1 MSENILVKHSS
12 IVVPEYTPGD
22 STKIEKMLSVWD
34 KVNFKVKT
42 PGLQYD
48 EESKTLYLPR
58 GMEVSYIE
66 HLLQRRA
73 KLETEPDPHSKASIR
88 LKTEPRNNIQ
98 VKSIAFLLGQGKY
111 NTGQCSQLALNL
123 DTGDGKT
130 YVTIAGLSFM
140 KTKAMILTHAE
151 SIKEQWRKSLT
162 DMTDLLDEQILNVD
176 GSKTIRMIMKLKGE
190 PPWKVFL
197 VNRRTIQSYAKKEG
211 WDAVHEFF
219 KKIKIGVKVYDEA
232 HIEFETM
239 MHIDFHSNTKK
250 TIYLTATFE
259 RSEFKENI
267 VFNNAFKNVPKFGL
281 ETRVDKERHIVYV
294 PVMYNS
300 RPSFTERGLVKGR
313 MGFNKNKFC
322 DLQMENDTFFNT
334 LKWTID
340 ALYKDNNN
348 KLLIMTSKISSTEVV
363 AEFIKKEYP
372 QYTCGIYNSSMSD
385 EDKKKTM
392 EMDIISSTPKSLGTG
407 NDIPGLRF
415 VINAEPY
422 ASIVQ
427 ANQSAGR
434 LRSLGAGIK
443 TFYVE
448 LVDEGYPDVV
458 RLYKKRLP
466 AFKKKCLDIM
476 KIRP

>member
-58 GMEVSYIE
+58 GMDVSYIE

-73 KLETEPDPHSKASIR
+73 QLETEPDPHSKASIR

-111 NTGQCSQLALNL
+111 NTGQSSQLALNL

-250 TIYLTATFE
+250 NNLSY
-259 RSEFKENI
+259 SNI
-267 VFNNAFKNVPKFGL
+267 
-281 ETRVDKERHIVYV
+281 
-294 PVMYNS
+294 
-300 RPSFTERGLVKGR
+300 
-313 MGFNKNKFC
+313 
-322 DLQMENDTFFNT
+322 
-334 LKWTID
+334 
-340 ALYKDNNN
+340 
-348 KLLIMTSKISSTEVV
+348 
-363 AEFIKKEYP
+363 
-372 QYTCGIYNSSMSD
+372 
-385 EDKKKTM
+385 
-392 EMDIISSTPKSLGTG
+392 
-407 NDIPGLRF
+407 
-415 VINAEPY
+415 
-422 ASIVQ
+422 
-427 ANQSAGR
+427 
-434 LRSLGAGIK
+434 
-443 TFYVE
+443 
-448 LVDEGYPDVV
+448 
-458 RLYKKRLP
+458 
-466 AFKKKCLDIM
+466 
-476 KIRP
+476 

>member
-1 MSENILVKHSS
+1 M
-12 IVVPEYTPGD
+12 
-22 STKIEKMLSVWD
+22 
-34 KVNFKVKT
+34 
-42 PGLQYD
+42 
-48 EESKTLYLPR
+48 
-58 GMEVSYIE
+58 
-66 HLLQRRA
+66 
-73 KLETEPDPHSKASIR
+73 
-88 LKTEPRNNIQ
+88 
-98 VKSIAFLLGQGKY
+98 
-111 NTGQCSQLALNL
+111 
-123 DTGDGKT
+123 
-130 YVTIAGLSFM
+130 
-140 KTKAMILTHAE
+140 
-151 SIKEQWRKSLT
+151 
-162 DMTDLLDEQILNVD
+162 
-176 GSKTIRMIMKLKGE
+176 
-190 PPWKVFL
+190 
-197 VNRRTIQSYAKKEG
+197 
-211 WDAVHEFF
+211 
-219 KKIKIGVKVYDEA
+219 
-232 HIEFETM
+232 
-239 MHIDFHSNTKK
+239 
-250 TIYLTATFE
+250 
-259 RSEFKENI
+259 

-300 RPSFTERGLVKGR
+300 QPSFTERGLVKGR

-322 DLQMENDTFFNT
+322 DLQMENDRFFDT
-334 LKWTID
+334 LKWAID

-348 KLLIMTSKISSTEVV
+348 KLLIMTSKISSTETV
-363 AEFIKKEYP
+363 ADFIKKEYP

-385 EDKKKTM
+385 DDKKKTM

-434 LRSLGAGIK
+434 LRSLGDGIK

-466 AFKKKCLDIM
+466 AFKKKCVDIM